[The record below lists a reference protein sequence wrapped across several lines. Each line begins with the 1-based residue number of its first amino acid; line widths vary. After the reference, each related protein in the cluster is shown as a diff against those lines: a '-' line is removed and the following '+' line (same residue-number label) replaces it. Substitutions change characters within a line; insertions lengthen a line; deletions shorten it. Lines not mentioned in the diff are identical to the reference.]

1 MDIMAIKSLTDV
13 QKVIKTWCERAF
25 LVGASTIG
33 EIPSGHRVVVNFV
46 QVDPDEPGIVY
57 PTGNSKKV
65 RIDGH
70 DEWIDILG
78 LGNTVRRRIGQAA
91 GLSWIP
97 ELSGRIDD
105 GSNPRRITF
114 IKACSYR
121 DLMGETRTQT
131 GTYELDFDKR
141 EADLVQSKLKTYEKN
156 CQKTY
161 KKSSS
166 APTEGEIFRS
176 ANPDGQKWAE
186 EAARVDIMRMMVHGL
201 QRAETG
207 AENRAIAA
215 ALGLRCSGY
224 TAAELKAKPFAVFR
238 LVDDIDWANDPQAHA
253 AQILQASG
261 LAKLIAFG
269 GQVNSLRSMLL
280 PSVAAGQPVIAAPA
294 PVVPVMAPAPGQ
306 VVEDPDEP
314 DEPDEVLG
322 RKEDAPVPPE
332 EPKVAAAAVPPVATP
347 GTVDQNTAPEAME
360 TAVPQFGQAYEIPTI
375 ETFRTLTRAERQS
388 FVQMLL
394 ITREC
399 KPTTKNVA
407 DLDDNELLTWFE
419 GLLTRPLKGTAAAGV
434 QA

>member
-1 MDIMAIKSLTDV
+1 MDVKAIKSLTDV
-13 QKVIKTWCERAF
+13 QEAIKTWGERAF

-33 EIPSGHRVVVNFV
+33 EIPSGHRVVINLV
-46 QVDPDEPGIVY
+46 QVDPDEPGVVY

-65 RIDGH
+65 RIDGR

-161 KKSSS
+161 KKSPS

-269 GQVNSLRSMLL
+269 GQANSLRSMLL
-280 PSVAAGQPVIAAPA
+280 PSVAAGQPVIAAPT
-294 PVVPVMAPAPGQ
+294 PVVPVTAPAPGQ

-322 RKEDAPVPPE
+322 RKEDVPVPPE
-332 EPKVAAAAVPPVATP
+332 EPKTDAAPAAPAAPAVQPPSPEVA
-347 GTVDQNTAPEAME
+347 E

-375 ETFRTLTRAERQS
+375 EQFRTLTRAERQS

-394 ITREC
+394 NTREC

-407 DLDDNELLTWFE
+407 ELDDNELLTWFE
-419 GLLTRPLKGTAAAGV
+419 GLLTRPVKGTAAAGV
-434 QA
+434 QV